1 MQAARDWSDCLEY
14 SAATDVGMRRAN
26 NQDAHVEVLAPD
38 LETWQRRGH
47 LFAVCDG
54 MGAHA
59 AGELASEIAAEGI
72 PHTYLKLR
80 DFPSADAIRRSIEE
94 VNNQIHTRGQ
104 ANLDFQGMGTTA
116 STLLLLPQGAIV
128 AHVGDSR
135 VYRLRGARLE
145 QLTFDHS
152 LVWEMSAAGQMPKD
166 ALPGFVPKN
175 IITRSLGPHEN
186 VQVDLEGPFALDV
199 GDTFLLC
206 SDGLTGQVKDEEL
219 GAILQCMPPA
229 DAAQVLIDLAN
240 LRGGPD
246 NITVIVV
253 RVTGAAITVSNGR
266 PVEPLTIS
274 AQVLAE
280 PTAGKASNHSLWIA
294 AAVCL
299 LAAVGFGTASWTIPA
314 VVAVGG
320 AIALGLVAAL
330 SQLTATNEPQ
340 VQALPPGAR
349 LGRGPHVTIESKPN
363 EQFVTELLSM
373 IEQLRQAA
381 IEERWAIDWSRLE
394 EHMRQGR
401 QAVAERDFAKAVHQ
415 YASALHFM
423 MNQLRNQRPRA
434 ANGQAK

>member
-1 MQAARDWSDCLEY
+1 
-14 SAATDVGMRRAN
+14 MRRAN

-54 MGAHA
+54 VGAHA

-80 DFPSADAIRRSIEE
+80 DSPSADALRRSIEE
-94 VNNQIHTRGQ
+94 VNNQIHARGQ

-135 VYRLRGARLE
+135 VYRLRGTRLE

-229 DAAQVLIDLAN
+229 EAAQVLIDLAN

-253 RVTGAAITVSNGR
+253 RVTGPAITASNGR
-266 PVEPLTIS
+266 PFEPLTVS
-274 AQVLAE
+274 AQVSAPPAE
-280 PTAGKASNHSLWIA
+280 RPSNHSLWIA
-294 AAVCL
+294 AAICL
-299 LAAVGFGTASWTIPA
+299 IAAVGFGAASWAIPA

-330 SQLTATNEPQ
+330 SQLTPANEPE
-340 VQALPPGAR
+340 VRTLPPGAR
-349 LGRGPHVTIESKPN
+349 L
-363 EQFVTELLSM
+363 
-373 IEQLRQAA
+373 
-381 IEERWAIDWSRLE
+381 
-394 EHMRQGR
+394 
-401 QAVAERDFAKAVHQ
+401 
-415 YASALHFM
+415 
-423 MNQLRNQRPRA
+423 
-434 ANGQAK
+434 